1 MQSNSHNISKEDMIL
16 NNKYIIKD
24 LISSGGT
31 AVVFKCI
38 DKETG
43 QAKAAKIFE
52 KISFNGFQQEAEIM
66 QKISEINSPSLMKCY
81 ESGISVLT
89 HKKSNCQKMYAI
101 LEFGNHGSLFDALF
115 KTKNGFSEDV
125 CKYIFLKILNGVEDL
140 HKNGICHRDIKSE
153 NIILVGD
160 NYEIKLCDFGYS
172 TRFLDDNN
180 QKKKLNGSKGTACYA
195 APELFEDKEYEGDK
209 IDIFSLGA
217 LLFVLMTKKF
227 GFIKAKI
234 INISSDPKKILYK
247 LIKNKQYD
255 KYWKI
260 LEKECQLNSLPE
272 NFKKLFLKMVAY
284 NPEERPT
291 IEQIKNDEWLQNVI
305 SATPEQLNYLRNKM
319 ISEIKALNQ

>member
-43 QAKAAKIFE
+43 QSKAAKIFE

-89 HKKSNCQKMYAI
+89 HKKSSCQKMYAI
-101 LEFGNHGSLFDALF
+101 LEFGNHGSLFDALI
-115 KTKNGFSEDV
+115 KTENGFSEDV

-153 NIILVGD
+153 NIVLVGD

-172 TRFLDDNN
+172 TKFIKSN
-180 QKKKLNGSKGTACYA
+180 QKKKLKNIIGTPYYK
-195 APELFEDKEYEGDK
+195 APEILENKEYDGDK
-209 IDIFSLGA
+209 IDIFSIGA

-227 GFIKAKI
+227 AFIEARP
-234 INISSDPKKILYK
+234 SGLYN
-247 LIKNKQYD
+247 LIKEKKYD
-255 KYWKI
+255 DYWDQLQNFHNI
-260 LEKECQLNSLPE
+260 VINSEK
-272 NFKKLFLKMVAY
+272 FKNLFLRMVAY
-284 NPEERPT
+284 IPEERPT
-291 IEQIKNDEWLQNVI
+291 IEQIKNDEWLQDIIN
-305 SATPEQLNYLRNKM
+305 STPEQINHLKNKM
-319 ISEIKALNQ
+319 ISEINIL

>member
-38 DKETG
+38 DKETC

-101 LEFGNHGSLFDALF
+101 LEFGNHGSLFDALI
-115 KTKNGFSEDV
+115 KTENGFREDV

-172 TRFLDDNN
+172 
-180 QKKKLNGSKGTACYA
+180 
-195 APELFEDKEYEGDK
+195 
-209 IDIFSLGA
+209 
-217 LLFVLMTKKF
+217 
-227 GFIKAKI
+227 
-234 INISSDPKKILYK
+234 
-247 LIKNKQYD
+247 
-255 KYWKI
+255 
-260 LEKECQLNSLPE
+260 
-272 NFKKLFLKMVAY
+272 
-284 NPEERPT
+284 
-291 IEQIKNDEWLQNVI
+291 
-305 SATPEQLNYLRNKM
+305 
-319 ISEIKALNQ
+319 

>member
-101 LEFGNHGSLFDALF
+101 LEFGNHGSLFDALI
-115 KTKNGFSEDV
+115 KTENGFSEDV

-153 NIILVGD
+153 NIVLVGD

-172 TRFLDDNN
+172 TKFIKNN
-180 QKKKLNGSKGTACYA
+180 QKKKLKNTIGTPYYK
-195 APELFEDKEYEGDK
+195 APEILENKEYDGDK
-209 IDIFSLGA
+209 IDIFSIGA

-227 GFIKAKI
+227 AFIEARP
-234 INISSDPKKILYK
+234 SGLYN
-247 LIKNKQYD
+247 LIKEKKYD
-255 KYWKI
+255 DYWDQLQNFHNI
-260 LEKECQLNSLPE
+260 VINSEKFKNS
-272 NFKKLFLKMVAY
+272 FLRMVAY
-284 NPEERPT
+284 IPEERPT
-291 IEQIKNDEWLQNVI
+291 IEQIKNDEWLQDIIN
-305 SATPEQLNYLRNKM
+305 STPEQINHLKNKM
-319 ISEIKALNQ
+319 ISEINIF